1 MAENEKEY
9 RPFLVDQVS
18 YMTLTTKKY
27 ENRKKWQP
35 SNPEEICSIIP
46 GSVIDV
52 FVKPGQKVK
61 SGEVLLILDS
71 MKMHTK
77 IEMPYDGVIKAVNLA
92 KGDRIPK
99 NAVMITIK

>member
-1 MAENEKEY
+1 MAENENEY
-9 RPFLVDQVS
+9 RPFLVDQVP
-18 YMTLTTKKY
+18 YLTLTTKKF

-35 SNPEEICSIIP
+35 SNPKEICSIIP

-52 FVKPGQKVK
+52 FVKPGQQVK

-71 MKMHTK
+71 MKMHTN
-77 IEMPYDGVIKAVNLA
+77 IEMPFDGVIKDVNLA

-99 NAVMITIK
+99 NAIMLTIK

>member
-9 RPFLVDQVS
+9 RPFLVDQVP

-35 SNPEEICSIIP
+35 SNPKEICSIIP

-99 NAVMITIK
+99 NAVMITIN

>member
-9 RPFLVDQVS
+9 RPFLVDQVP

-35 SNPEEICSIIP
+35 SNPKEICSIIP

>member
-9 RPFLVDQVS
+9 RPFLVDQVP

-35 SNPEEICSIIP
+35 SNPKEICSIIP

-99 NAVMITIK
+99 NAVLITIK

>member
-9 RPFLVDQVS
+9 RPFLVDQVP

-35 SNPEEICSIIP
+35 SNPKEICSIIP
-46 GSVIDV
+46 GSVIEV
-52 FVKPGQKVK
+52 FVKPGQQVK
-61 SGEVLLILDS
+61 SGEMLLILDS

-99 NAVMITIK
+99 NAVMIIIK

>member
-9 RPFLVDQVS
+9 RPFLVDQVP
-18 YMTLTTKKY
+18 YVTLTTKKY

-35 SNPEEICSIIP
+35 SNPKEICSIIP
-46 GSVIDV
+46 GSVIEV

-77 IEMPYDGVIKAVNLA
+77 IEMPYDGVIKAVSLA

-99 NAVMITIK
+99 NAVMITIE

>member
-1 MAENEKEY
+1 MVENENEY
-9 RPFLVDQVS
+9 RPFLVDQVP
-18 YMTLTTKKY
+18 YLTLTTKKF
-27 ENRKKWQP
+27 ENRKKWQQ
-35 SNPEEICSIIP
+35 SNPKEICSIIP

-71 MKMHTK
+71 MKMHTN
-77 IEMPYDGVIKAVNLA
+77 IEMPFDGVIKDVNLA

-99 NAVMITIK
+99 NAIMLTIK

>member
-1 MAENEKEY
+1 MTVNEKEF

-18 YMTLTTKKY
+18 YLTLTTKKF

-35 SNPEEICSIIP
+35 SNPKEICSIIP
-46 GSVIDV
+46 GSVIEV
-52 FVKPGQKVK
+52 LVTSGQKVK
-61 SGEVLLILDS
+61 SGEVLLTLDS

-77 IEMPYDGVIKAVNLA
+77 IEMPYDGVIKDVYLA

-99 NAVMITIK
+99 NFIMITIK

>member
-9 RPFLVDQVS
+9 RPFLVDQVP

-35 SNPEEICSIIP
+35 SNPKEICSIIP
-46 GSVIDV
+46 GSVIEV
-52 FVKPGQKVK
+52 FVKPGQQVK
-61 SGEVLLILDS
+61 SGEMLLILDS

-99 NAVMITIK
+99 NAVMITIE